1 MYALLHIISL
11 ISSLH
16 PIFDAL
22 FIIQFT
28 FFFFRKLMYAWGMC
42 AILDVF
48 NLRIDGVFLAWYYT
62 LPSVLYRRMCV
73 WCLCVCDA
81 CVCVMLVCVW
91 YVFMCVCE
99 ECVWNI
105 KRQLRVLA
113 LTFHHVLRQGL
124 VVFHHCT
131 CLASWPTGFQVFSS
145 L

>member
-1 MYALLHIISL
+1 
-11 ISSLH
+11 
-16 PIFDAL
+16 
-22 FIIQFT
+22 
-28 FFFFRKLMYAWGMC
+28 
-42 AILDVF
+42 
-48 NLRIDGVFLAWYYT
+48 
-62 LPSVLYRRMCV
+62 MCV
-73 WCLCVCDA
+73 CDACVYVMLVCVCDA
-81 CVCVMLVCVW
+81 CVCVICVH
-91 YVFMCVCE
+91 VCVCE